1 MNARASLS
9 ATPHIGLGP
18 SPVCMDIK
26 LLRSVLE
33 LKIFKAKCSL
43 KCASRRH
50 VSAAAENPQIS
61 RGRSGAPTGGDL
73 RVPSSKELQKMR
85 QYRQQQQFRQQR
97 VLRQQQRLSQGI
109 PQVPPGKEVKRQI
122 GSRSR
127 SCSPKGKRKESQG
140 NKKGNASLGQ
150 KREDLHVEVDDG
162 MTVEE
167 FDEFA
172 KSHGF
177 ERSWRAQISILSGM
191 GFSIRHLAKVASSR
205 PEIFQT
211 SPKTMK
217 RKLLFFEQS
226 VGMTKEQI
234 VKVVHKFPRILEYG
248 SEQTV
253 KPRLEFLSEC
263 GVQPQNIAKIISKS
277 PMIMS
282 LSLSDTLSPRAS
294 FLKEELGLNK
304 ANLGKLISRHPQV
317 LTCTKEM
324 MQLRVDFLL
333 AKAGIKSED
342 LGKVVVAHPQVLH
355 YKIDS
360 MLERLEYLSSV
371 GMTQEQISQAVS
383 RFPQVFSLSVAT
395 NMGPKWH
402 YLVEHLGGDVQA
414 LVSYPGYFSLSLPN
428 RIMMRHL
435 YLQKVNGAAPLPF
448 PLGHLKI
455 TDKKF
460 ACEIAGTSL
469 SEYEAFQKSR
479 ESGQDSINVQHES
492 EEIETEESDAEDMG
506 LGNCLDPRGTLSN
519 VLTLPN
525 SRLNLV

>member
-1 MNARASLS
+1 M
-9 ATPHIGLGP
+9 
-18 SPVCMDIK
+18 
-26 LLRSVLE
+26 E
-33 LKIFKAKCSL
+33 
-43 KCASRRH
+43 
-50 VSAAAENPQIS
+50 
-61 RGRSGAPTGGDL
+61 
-73 RVPSSKELQKMR
+73 
-85 QYRQQQQFRQQR
+85 
-97 VLRQQQRLSQGI
+97 
-109 PQVPPGKEVKRQI
+109 QV
-122 GSRSR
+122 
-127 SCSPKGKRKESQG
+127 
-140 NKKGNASLGQ
+140 SLGQ
-150 KREDLHVEVDDG
+150 KREAVHVEVDDG

-172 KSHGF
+172 KSNGF

-191 GFSIRHLAKVASSR
+191 GFSTRHLAKVASSR

-226 VGMTKEQI
+226 VGMTREQI

-253 KPRLEFLSEC
+253 KPRLDFLGEC
-263 GVQPQNIAKIISKS
+263 GVQQQNIAKIILKS

-282 LSLSDTLSPRAS
+282 LSLSDTLQPRAS

-324 MQLRVDFLL
+324 MQLRVDFLIE
-333 AKAGIKSED
+333 KAGIKPAD
-342 LGKVVVAHPQVLH
+342 LGKIVVTHPQVLH

-360 MLERLEYLSSV
+360 MLERLDYLRSV
-371 GMTQEQISQAVS
+371 GMTREQVSQAVS

-460 ACEIAGTSL
+460 ACEIAGTTL

-479 ESGQDSINVQHES
+479 ESGQDSINIRHES
-492 EEIETEESDAEDMG
+492 EEIDTEESDAEDMG
-506 LGNCLDPRGTLSN
+506 LGNSLDPRGTLSN